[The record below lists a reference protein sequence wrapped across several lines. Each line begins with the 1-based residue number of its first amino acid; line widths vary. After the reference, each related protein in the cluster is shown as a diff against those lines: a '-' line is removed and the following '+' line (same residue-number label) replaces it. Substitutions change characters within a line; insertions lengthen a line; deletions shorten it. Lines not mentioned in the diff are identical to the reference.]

1 MILPNVRASFSA
13 NEIDILVR
21 VLERETRRSRRA
33 LERQMIEE
41 GLDSLLDHPGTF
53 SAIMDRG
60 GLSAIPSRLVFY
72 VMVRRTLLDS
82 GLENPIVADYIAALL
97 IEFAMG
103 QRAYRIAPYDDA
115 TYHYLV
121 DLIADLE
128 EETSERRKFLLQVH
142 LGNFSLWLSGL
153 FPDHVV
159 ARVHRRGAPGFAYYE
174 DLGATGYRLA
184 STCELAG
191 QFDLAR
197 VYIEVADGFRAVRR
211 ALNRVSDHYFF
222 RRPPSPVDRLL
233 GEVADG
239 LREG

>member
-13 NEIDILVR
+13 NEIDLLVR

-53 SAIMDRG
+53 SALMKVG
-60 GLSAIPSRLVFY
+60 GVSAISPQLIFY

-82 GLENPIVADYIAALL
+82 GLDNPVVADYIAALL
-97 IEFAMG
+97 IDFAAG
-103 QRAYRIAPYDDA
+103 GRAYRIAPYDDV

-128 EETSERRKFLLQVH
+128 EETSERRRFLLQVH

-153 FPDHVV
+153 FPDYVV
-159 ARVHRRGAPGFAYYE
+159 AHVERRGAPGFSYYE
-174 DLGATGYRLA
+174 DLGATGYRMA

-191 QFDLAR
+191 QFDLAS

-211 ALNRVSDHYFF
+211 ALNRVSDRYFF
-222 RRPPSPVDRLL
+222 PRPVSPVDRLL
-233 GEVADG
+233 REVTDG
-239 LREG
+239 LGEL